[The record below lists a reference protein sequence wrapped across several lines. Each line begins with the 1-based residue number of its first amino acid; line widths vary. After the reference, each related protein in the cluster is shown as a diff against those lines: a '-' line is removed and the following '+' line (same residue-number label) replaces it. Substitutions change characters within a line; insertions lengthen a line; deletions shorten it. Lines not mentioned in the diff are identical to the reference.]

1 MARSKSS
8 SRWLREHHDD
18 EYVLQARREGYRSR
32 AVYKLI
38 ELDEKYGLFRTG
50 MTVVDLGSAP
60 GGWSQYAALRV
71 GERGSVIASDILS
84 MDSLPGVEFI
94 QGDFHEQAVLDR
106 ILESACNGVDLV
118 ISDIAPNMSGIDA
131 VDIPRAMYLVELV
144 YDFAIRTLKPGGG
157 LVCKLFQGEGSD
169 IWLKNVRTDF
179 GKVAVKKPKASRS
192 RSREVY
198 VYASGFKT

>member
-38 ELDEKYGLFRTG
+38 ELDEKYGLFRPG

-94 QGDFHEQAVLDR
+94 QGDFREQAVLDR

-131 VDIPRAMYLVELV
+131 VDIPRAMYLVELA
-144 YDFAIRTLKPGGG
+144 YDFATRTLKPGGG

-169 IWLKNVRTDF
+169 MWLKNVRTDF
-179 GKVAVKKPKASRS
+179 GKVAVKKPKASRP

>member
-1 MARSKSS
+1 MPRSKSS

-18 EYVLQARREGYRSR
+18 EYVLLARREGYRSR

-38 ELDEKYGLFRTG
+38 ELDEKYGLFRPG

-60 GGWSQYAALRV
+60 GGWSQYAALRT
-71 GERGSVIASDILS
+71 GERGRVIASDILS
-84 MDSLPGVEFI
+84 MDSLPGVAFI
-94 QGDFHEQAVLDR
+94 QGDFREQAVLDR
-106 ILESACNGVDLV
+106 ILECADDGVDLV

-131 VDIPRAMYLVELV
+131 VDIPRAMYLAELV
-144 YDFAIRTLKPGGG
+144 HDFAVRTLKPGGG

-169 IWLKNVRTDF
+169 TWLKNVRADF
-179 GKVAVKKPKASRS
+179 GRVLVKKPKASRS

>member
-18 EYVLQARREGYRSR
+18 EYVLLARREGYRSR

-38 ELDEKYGLFRTG
+38 ELDEKYGLFRPG

-71 GERGSVIASDILS
+71 GERGRVVASDILP
-84 MDSLPGVEFI
+84 MDAVAGVEFI
-94 QGDFHEQAVLDR
+94 QGDFREQNV
-106 ILESACNGVDLV
+106 LESILQSTGIGVDLV

-131 VDIPRAMYLVELV
+131 VDIPRAMYLAELV
-144 YDFAIRTLKPGGG
+144 YDFAKQTLKPGGS
-157 LVCKLFQGEGSD
+157 LLCKLFQGEGSD
-169 IWLKNVRTDF
+169 SWLRDLRQDF
-179 GKVAVKKPKASRS
+179 AKVWVKKPKASRP